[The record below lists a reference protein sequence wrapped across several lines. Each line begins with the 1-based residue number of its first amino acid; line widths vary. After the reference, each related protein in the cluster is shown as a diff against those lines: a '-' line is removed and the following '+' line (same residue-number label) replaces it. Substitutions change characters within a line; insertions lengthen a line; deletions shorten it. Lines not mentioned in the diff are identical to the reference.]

1 MTGSIELQ
9 IISKILTSQ
18 DEALVDE
25 LCSFDESYYE
35 ACKEEIKFI
44 LDHREKYN
52 TIPDRFTFSAEFP
65 RFQIVDVNEPLDYLV
80 SEIKKNKRHIVFL
93 NMFNTLTDM
102 GSADVDV
109 AWEYV
114 ARQLDAAD
122 SLNDT
127 APMNIIQQ
135 AQERSDQVV
144 EWSKQKRIPTGFAE
158 LDKLSYGG
166 LSTVEELLVFVGRSN
181 VGKSWCLTRIAE
193 AANKAG
199 FNVAYYSPEM
209 QSAYL
214 ATRFDTWRGHYQN
227 SKLFTGQYTQEYID
241 YIKTLPQQ
249 TNADFFIIEDK
260 DMPEGVS
267 PRHLSAFVKKHKI
280 NILLI
285 DGISYMV
292 DDRKG
297 FSDHEKYGNICHDL
311 FQLSKRYGCAVV
323 VAAQANRETKES
335 KDDKGVPFPT
345 IYNIAGSDAIGQ
357 IATQVYAIR
366 QIFDKHVFEIRLEKS
381 RMAVNENNTLSY
393 SWDVNNGN
401 MQYLP
406 GGADEDPMI
415 STPEINTD
423 EFTPSTGPAPDIIQ
437 GLDLTDDDDSGL
449 EF

>member
-1 MTGSIELQ
+1 MTGSIEIQ
-9 IISKILTSQ
+9 VISRILTSNN
-18 DEALVDE
+18 EAEIDE
-25 LCSFDESYYE
+25 LCSYDKSYYSICGDQIE
-35 ACKEEIKFI
+35 FI
-44 LDHREKYN
+44 LSHKEKYN
-52 TIPDRFTFSAEFP
+52 SVPDRFTFDAEFP
-65 RFQIVDVNEPLDYLV
+65 KFKIVRVDEPLEYLV
-80 SEIKKNKRHIVFL
+80 SELKKNKRHILFL
-93 NMFNTLTDM
+93 ETFNKLTDM
-102 GSADVDV
+102 GSADVDD
-109 AWEYV
+109 AWEYLAQQV
-114 ARQLDAAD
+114 DASDALID
-122 SLNDT
+122 SQ
-127 APMNIIQQ
+127 PMNIIQQ
-135 AQERSDQVV
+135 AEERSAQVV
-144 EWSKQKRIPTGFAE
+144 EWSKQTRIPTGFPE

-181 VGKSWCLTRIAE
+181 VGKSWALTRIAE
-193 AANKAG
+193 AANRAG

-227 SKLFTGQYTQEYID
+227 SKLFTGQYTPEYIE
-241 YIKTLPQQ
+241 YVKNLPKE
-249 TNADFFIIEDK
+249 TTADFFIIEDK
-260 DMPEGVS
+260 DMPDGVS
-267 PRHLSAFVKKHKI
+267 PRHLSSFIKKHKI
-280 NILLI
+280 KILLI

-311 FQLSKRYGCAVV
+311 FQLSKKYGCAIVI
-323 VAAQANRETKES
+323 AAQANRETKES

-366 QIFDKHVFEIRLEKS
+366 QIFEKHVFEIRLEKS

-406 GGADEDPMI
+406 GGADEDPMVNA
-415 STPEINTD
+415 PEINTGD
-423 EFTPSTGPAPDIIQ
+423 LVPSTGPVPDIIK